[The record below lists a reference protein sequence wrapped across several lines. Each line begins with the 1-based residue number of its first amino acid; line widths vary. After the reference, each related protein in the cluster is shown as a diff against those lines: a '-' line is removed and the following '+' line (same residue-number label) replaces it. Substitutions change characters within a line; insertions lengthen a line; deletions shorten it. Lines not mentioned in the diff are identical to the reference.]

1 VRAAARI
8 PDEDL
13 QFEFMR
19 ATGPGGQNVNK
30 VSSAVRL
37 RFDLAGTHALSAA
50 VKARLRTLAGHR
62 VNTEGALLISARSQ
76 RTQEGNRREAL
87 ARLADLIARASIE
100 PKLRRATRPTAG
112 SQRRRM
118 DSKTQH
124 KRTKQLR
131 ARVGED

>member
-1 VRAAARI
+1 MRAAPRV
-8 PDEDL
+8 PDQDL

-30 VSSAVRL
+30 VSTAVRL
-37 RFDLAGTHALSAA
+37 RFDLAGTQALPPS

-62 VNTEGALLISARSQ
+62 VNAEGVLLISARSQ

-87 ARLADLIARASIE
+87 ARLSELIERASIE

-124 KRTKQLR
+124 KRLKQLR
-131 ARVGED
+131 SRVGED